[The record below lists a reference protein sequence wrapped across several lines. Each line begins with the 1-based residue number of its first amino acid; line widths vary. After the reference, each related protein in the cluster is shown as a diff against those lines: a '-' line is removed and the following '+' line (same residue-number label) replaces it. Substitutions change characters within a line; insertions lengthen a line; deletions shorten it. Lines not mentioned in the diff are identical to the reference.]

1 MRFQSGVAGAG
12 ALRYPRVV
20 RFFALGYILVA
31 AAPLGGCVSTDT
43 CVFVCPKIAAPAAM
57 VLSATLGATVTGSFD
72 LDLHLGPRASG
83 PSTVTLGEFSIL
95 DAAQKGTIVT
105 PLSLTGSLGS
115 NIIVLPDSDA
125 QDSFKFNTGTKTLP
139 NTVVPSL
146 CAPAGVVIGG
156 TFQDSLTGMSTPV
169 SSSVFHVSGCQ

>member
-1 MRFQSGVAGAG
+1 MRFQSGVAVAV
-12 ALRYPRVV
+12 ALRYPRAV
-20 RFFALGYILVA
+20 RFFALGFILVA

-43 CVFVCPKIAAPAAM
+43 AIFVTPKITAPAAM

-95 DAAQKGTIVT
+95 DAAQKGPIVT

-115 NIIVLPDSDA
+115 SIIVLPDSDA
-125 QDSFKFNTGTKTLP
+125 QGLFMFSEGTKTLP

-146 CAPAGVVIGG
+146 CASAGVVIGG
-156 TFQDSLTGMSTPV
+156 AFRDSLTGMSTPV